1 MVTLEQIKLLESK
14 ITRAI
19 DIVTRLNEENLRL
32 KKRNEELEE
41 LAEKLKSEKTRIEEG
56 IVSALDRLNQFE
68 DAIERSLDSV
78 KGAKA
83 RELPPQQPVRPEG
96 RLPEEGR
103 LLKEDIVSGESRPS
117 DTFRKPAGPEQ
128 PAAVQAQPVTAQA
141 ASAQPAVTAQT
152 GRIPARSGPE
162 PVRPEPAI
170 PQAYLIDEEEAES
183 AEEENEDT
191 GEAELDIF

>member
-19 DIVTRLNEENLRL
+19 DVVTSLNEENLRL
-32 KKRNEELEE
+32 KKRNGELEE
-41 LAEKLKSEKTRIEEG
+41 LAERLKNEKTRIEEG

-83 RELPPQQPVRPEG
+83 QDLPAVPAEARA
-96 RLPEEGR
+96 
-103 LLKEDIVSGESRPS
+103 S

-128 PAAVQAQPVTAQA
+128 PAGLAAAPAQPVQPIP
-141 ASAQPAVTAQT
+141 AQPILVQTA
-152 GRIPARSGPE
+152 GRVQRESAS
-162 PVRPEPAI
+162 EPAV
-170 PQAYLIDEEEAES
+170 PQAYLVEEEEAE
-183 AEEENEDT
+183 EEDEDT